1 MINPCFSHT
10 DSTVHVKPQNN
21 DRIQFIFTIKNKLIH
36 KVQKSRQIIWFSF
49 TVSVFL
55 QNILGSGSVRVGGD
69 LSNLFWFLQEYNE
82 NKIKQ
87 NIKTSIHT
95 YIQCQ
100 NSDVIPIRHEDLP
113 L

>member
-55 QNILGSGSVRVGGD
+55 QNILGSGVRVCQGQGQSGFT
-69 LSNLFWFLQEYNE
+69 LTFNVKTVTSFL
-82 NKIKQ
+82 
-87 NIKTSIHT
+87 
-95 YIQCQ
+95 
-100 NSDVIPIRHEDLP
+100 
-113 L
+113 